1 MKELNIP
8 NSATSLGKVNV
19 KIVTNGFT
27 KMLVISDSY
36 QHDDWV
42 AIEEQKNDKDVK
54 FKFLNFEFFQKAKE
68 EINHRVL
75 VF

>member
-36 QHDDWV
+36 QHV

>member
-1 MKELNIP
+1 MKELNIL

-36 QHDDWV
+36 QHV